1 MGAGS
6 SCAAGAPLSRRRP
19 RIGLGGCF
27 GGGSS
32 AGGGAGGLAAA
43 SSSSSASSSSRA
55 RQVETLRAERELAGL
70 DFRPSLSAKDLR
82 HTSEPDPRVHPS
94 SSTISHHLR
103 FNHLD
108 CREDKEAALGVKN
121 PETSGLESSSGKDAM
136 VRGNAEVPMG
146 RELAEHAPRN
156 VHADTVCIT
165 DAGGSISQSDFHSSL
180 MSSERIM
187 SDLEDAQIALHR
199 NPSAAV
205 LASER
210 SDISLSSLT
219 PVLPATSTALS
230 IIGES
235 IPDATPIRADAPMA
249 SGSIGQIGGSTL
261 HDDMISI
268 LSNDGPGH
276 SRDSSSSESRR
287 NHRMVIWDALSRRG
301 SRGYLD
307 SDTDDLGSRWLD
319 LGDDLFGDEVEEA
332 RYFHR
337 RRHGSVRVNQY
348 SRSRIREHRRAIF
361 DSGNGQSTAACP
373 LGIHQIGRCTCD
385 SFLVAEESS
394 ARASVSR
401 IVMLTEALFEVLD
414 EIHRQSSSLSL
425 SMVSVQAPESV
436 VNALPCKSY
445 KKLVTAQCS
454 ADLEQCHIC
463 LTEYEDGDQ
472 IRTLPCKHEFHLQCV
487 DKWLK
492 EVHRVCPLCRGDV
505 CEGGAS

>member
-1 MGAGS
+1 M
-6 SCAAGAPLSRRRP
+6 
-19 RIGLGGCF
+19 
-27 GGGSS
+27 
-32 AGGGAGGLAAA
+32 
-43 SSSSSASSSSRA
+43 
-55 RQVETLRAERELAGL
+55 
-70 DFRPSLSAKDLR
+70 
-82 HTSEPDPRVHPS
+82 HPS

-108 CREDKEAALGVKN
+108 CRENKEDALGVKN
-121 PETSGLESSSGKDAM
+121 PETSDLESSSGKDAM
-136 VRGNAEVPMG
+136 IRGNSNNEVGNAERTSREGIITIG
-146 RELAEHAPRN
+146 RELVEHAPHN
-156 VHADTVCIT
+156 VHADTVFIT
-165 DAGGSISQSDFHSSL
+165 EVGGSISQSDFHSSL
-180 MSSERIM
+180 MTSERIM
-187 SDLEDAQIALHR
+187 SDLEGGQVALHM
-199 NPSAAV
+199 NPSSAV

-219 PVLPATSTALS
+219 PVLPATSTASSL
-230 IIGES
+230 IGEPV
-235 IPDATPIRADAPMA
+235 PDATPSRADAPMV
-249 SGSIGQIGGSTL
+249 SESIGGSTL

-268 LSNDGPGH
+268 FSNDGPGH
-276 SRDSSSSESRR
+276 SRDSSSTESRR
-287 NHRMVIWDALSRRG
+287 NHRRVIWDAFSRRG

-307 SDTDDLGSRWLD
+307 SDTDDLGFHSRWLD

-436 VNALPCKSY
+436 VNSLPCKSY
-445 KKLVTAQCS
+445 KKLETAQCS
-454 ADLEQCHIC
+454 ADMEQCHIC

-472 IRTLPCKHEFHLQCV
+472 IRTLPCKHEFHLPCV

-505 CEGGAS
+505 CEGGAST

>member
-1 MGAGS
+1 M
-6 SCAAGAPLSRRRP
+6 
-19 RIGLGGCF
+19 F
-27 GGGSS
+27 
-32 AGGGAGGLAAA
+32 
-43 SSSSSASSSSRA
+43 
-55 RQVETLRAERELAGL
+55 
-70 DFRPSLSAKDLR
+70 
-82 HTSEPDPRVHPS
+82 
-94 SSTISHHLR
+94 
-103 FNHLD
+103 
-108 CREDKEAALGVKN
+108 
-121 PETSGLESSSGKDAM
+121 
-136 VRGNAEVPMG
+136 RGNAEITMG
-146 RELAEHAPRN
+146 RELVEHAPRI

-165 DAGGSISQSDFHSSL
+165 EVGGSISQSDFHSSL
-180 MSSERIM
+180 LSSERIM

-199 NPSAAV
+199 NPSTAV

-210 SDISLSSLT
+210 SDISLTSLT
-219 PVLPATSTALS
+219 PVLPATSTAS
-230 IIGES
+230 SVIGES
-235 IPDATPIRADAPMA
+235 ILDATPSRADVPMV

-268 LSNDGPGH
+268 FSNDGPGH

-348 SRSRIREHRRAIF
+348 SRSRIREHRRTIF

-414 EIHRQSSSLSL
+414 EIHQQSSSLSL

-445 KKLVTAQCS
+445 KKLETAQCS